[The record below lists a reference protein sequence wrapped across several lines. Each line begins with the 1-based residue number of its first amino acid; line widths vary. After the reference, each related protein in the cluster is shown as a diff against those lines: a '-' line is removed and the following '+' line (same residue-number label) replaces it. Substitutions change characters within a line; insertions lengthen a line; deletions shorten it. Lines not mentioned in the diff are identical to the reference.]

1 MRRLLREWSVA
12 EWAVGLY
19 PERADRH
26 PHAVDRLLAHAAGR
40 IALWSSPLARW
51 RLRRFAARVL
61 AQAPELEALDE
72 EALRA
77 RARALSARLARH
89 GLPAELVAEA
99 FALVREVSGR
109 RLGMRHFP
117 VQLMGGYALLRGH
130 VAEMATGEGK
140 SLTGVLPAVTVALA
154 GVPVH
159 VITVNEYLARRDAG
173 EMAPV
178 FDFFGLSVGWIEPE
192 QDAPARRA
200 MYARDVT
207 YCVNKDLV
215 FDYLKDG
222 LAAGSTD
229 NVRQLALRRFLDGRA
244 DADRLL
250 LRGLCYAVVDEAD
263 SIFVDEARTPLIIS
277 AEQQGDG
284 GEHDYGFALAVARE
298 LPAEAYRIHA
308 AERSARLT
316 AAGRAAVDHAAA
328 ARGGV
333 WRFRRAREQMVEQ
346 ALAALHLYQRD
357 TQYIVADEAVQ
368 IVDEST
374 GRTMPDR
381 TWEHGLHQLIEVKEG
396 LEPSRRRET
405 IARVTY
411 QRFFCRYLW
420 LAGMTGTGAEIAPEI
435 RAVYGVGTI
444 RIPTNRAL
452 RRRHLGERVFLHAE
466 ARWGA
471 VVESV
476 RARRAAGRAVLVG
489 TRSVEASEHLAAL
502 LAAEGIAC
510 ALLNA
515 RNDAEEAAIV
525 AQAGQPGQVTVATN
539 MAGRGTDIKLHPQ
552 LRDAGGLHVILT
564 EFHES
569 RRIDRQ
575 LFGRAGRQGDPGSC
589 ESLVALD
596 DEIFRAH
603 APALAATLAR
613 WAGEAEELPG
623 WMGNLLRRVAQGAAE
638 RRNARVRKR
647 TLEGEKHKD
656 RSLAFSGAG
665 E

>member
-12 EWAVGLY
+12 EWSVGLY

-26 PHAVDRLLAHAAGR
+26 PHALDRALAHWAGR
-40 IALWSSPLARW
+40 VALWSSALARW

-61 AQAPELEALDE
+61 AHAEALEALGE
-72 EALRA
+72 EALQA
-77 RARALSARLARH
+77 RARTLSRRLARD
-89 GLPAELVAEA
+89 GLPGELVAEV

-117 VQLMGGYALLRGH
+117 VQLMGGYALLRGC

-159 VITVNEYLARRDAG
+159 VVTVNEYLARRDAE

-178 FDFFGLSVGWIEPE
+178 FDFFGLTVGWIEPGQE
-192 QDAPARRA
+192 TDVRRA

-222 LAAGSTD
+222 LAAGSAD

-244 DADRLL
+244 GVDRLL

-284 GEHDYGFALAVARE
+284 SDQDYAFALKVARE
-298 LPAEAYRIHA
+298 LPVDAYRIHA

-316 AAGRAAVDHAAA
+316 PEGRAVLEQAVGG
-328 ARGGV
+328 RGGV

-357 TQYIVADEAVQ
+357 TQYIISDEAVQ

-381 TWEHGLHQLIEVKEG
+381 SWEHGLHQMIEVKEG

-420 LAGMTGTGAEIAPEI
+420 LAGMTGTGAEIAAEI
-435 RAVYGVGTI
+435 RAVYGVDTI
-444 RIPTNRAL
+444 RIPTNRAM
-452 RRRHLGERVFLHAE
+452 RRRHLGERVFVH
-466 ARWGA
+466 GA
-471 VVESV
+471 VRWRAVLASV
-476 RARRAAGRAVLVG
+476 RTQRDAGRAVLVG
-489 TRSVEASEHLAAL
+489 TRSVEASEHLASL
-502 LAAEGIAC
+502 LAAEGITC
-510 ALLNA
+510 TLLNA
-515 RNDAEEAAIV
+515 RNDAGEAAII

-539 MAGRGTDIKLHPQ
+539 MAGRGTDIKLHPR
-552 LRDAGGLHVILT
+552 LREAGGLHVILT

-589 ESLVALD
+589 EGLVALD
-596 DEIFRAH
+596 DEVFCAH
-603 APALAATLAR
+603 VPLLVSTLRR
-613 WAGEAEELPG
+613 WAAEREALPG
-623 WMGNLLRRVAQGAAE
+623 WMGSLLRRAAQGAAE
-638 RRNARVRKR
+638 RRNARVRLR
-647 TLEGEKHKD
+647 TLEGEKQKD
-656 RSLAFSGAG
+656 RSLAFSGVG